1 MYRELLL
8 PSLRFSLRVTI
19 LLSLRTTL
27 TLAKSGEIGYGG
39 LVVQNAKICELQN
52 SLARSMQTTNRKLS
66 ITFIYSDKAIIT
78 VGNKDNYQ

>member
-1 MYRELLL
+1 MSGELLL

-39 LVVQNAKICELQN
+39 LVVQNAKICELQKQPGEIEATHKQKILIN
-52 SLARSMQTTNRKLS
+52 LYISR
-66 ITFIYSDKAIIT
+66 YSYNT
-78 VGNKDNYQ
+78 SR